1 MLQYFFIIIV
11 FLASGCSSN
20 KYDLTIDNPSNK
32 DINVH
37 VNNTS
42 YLVYAFGTKQ
52 IKLLPGNYVINTLL
66 ANDSLL
72 SSEQIIVNSDAMINP
87 FNSTY
92 VIFLDEFLS
101 ESGVSTLKRQNYEID
116 GDLYQNVNFETRD
129 NFFITK
135 TWDYNVLEAWD
146 SIKYYYFKKNIIHSK
161 IYRLQDLKQEFGF
174 EMTYE
179 IKSLNVVALD
189 SLIGQ
194 TELKLQ
200 ALEN

>member
-1 MLQYFFIIIV
+1 MLRHFFIIIV

-20 KYDLTIDNPSNK
+20 SYDLTIDNPSDK
-32 DINVH
+32 DIKVH

-42 YLVYAFGTKQ
+42 YLVYAFGIKQ
-52 IKLLPGNYVINTLL
+52 VKLSPGNYVINTFLP
-66 ANDSLL
+66 NDSLL

-87 FNSTY
+87 IHSTY

-101 ESGVSTLKRQNYEID
+101 ESGVSTLKRQNHEIN

-129 NFFITK
+129 DFFIPK
-135 TWDYNVLEAWD
+135 TWDYNVLEPWG
-146 SIKYYYFKKNIIHSK
+146 SVEYYYFKKNINHSK
-161 IYRLQDLKQEFGF
+161 IYRLQDLKKEFGF
-174 EMTYE
+174 EMPDE
-179 IKSLNVVALD
+179 FKSLNVAALD
-189 SLIGQ
+189 TLIGQ